1 MFVGIPRPVEV
12 QVRAGLS
19 SSTIFRHLK
28 KRTRQDYKLFQR
40 PVEQVPLFKKFGVS
54 AKSLW
59 CHSKANRQTGL
70 VASVSKVPV
79 VPRLRQ
85 QTVCNFG
92 REKQFLRVLW
102 ELFRKVQ
109 GPLSKCNKFG
119 N

>member
-12 QVRAGLS
+12 RVRAGPS

-28 KRTRQDYKLFQR
+28 KTRQVYKLFQR
-40 PVEQVPLFKKFGVS
+40 PVEQVPLFKQFGVS

-59 CHSKANRQTGL
+59 CHSKVNRQTGL
-70 VASVSKVPV
+70 VASVSKVRV

-92 REKQFLRVLW
+92 REK
-102 ELFRKVQ
+102 EIIIT
-109 GPLSKCNKFG
+109 G
-119 N
+119 NSSINETQ